1 MYLNDVYTVT
11 VNLAGLPG
19 ISVPIGLAGNGLPLG
34 LQLIGRPWEEG
45 ELLALAAALEARAGF
60 TARPRNG
67 GSGGI
72 HVVDPSRQHL
82 LAEGGADA
90 PLPRRADR
98 TAGGQLDLSRPGAD
112 GEIGHSDDSIAY
124 YGSGNRGIHAVRPI
138 ATFPRDNGLLHNP
151 TVGGHVAIT
160 VDDLDTLIARL
171 DRARIPYSDAGVYA
185 MRGVRQIY
193 VYDPSWN
200 VVEFNQ
206 VVDTEGRRGA
216 GGRPTLGGRLG
227 LEYPPRHLQA
237 HDVRETAGFFAEI
250 AGMEEG
256 RWTRPEGAD
265 EGAFSI
271 DPAEL
276 TIFPLGDGNRGLH
289 IIRPD
294 PLFGQRNGFVV
305 NPSIGGHP
313 AITVPDIHAVMARM
327 DAAGWHYDDAGRL
340 CHAGDAPDLHL

>member
-1 MYLNDVYTVT
+1 MWSIHH
-11 VNLAGLPG
+11 VNICAPRIVPMRRFLGELIGLPEG
-19 ISVPIGLAGNGLPLG
+19 SWTYPDAG
-34 LQLIGRPWEEG
+34 Q
-45 ELLALAAALEARAGF
+45 
-60 TARPRNG
+60 T
-67 GSGGI
+67 
-72 HVVDPSRQHL
+72 
-82 LAEGGADA
+82 
-90 PLPRRADR
+90 
-98 TAGGQLDLSRPGAD
+98 
-112 GEIGHSDDSIAY
+112 GEIGHADDSIAY
-124 YGSGNRGIHAVRPI
+124 YGSANRGIHAVRPI

-160 VDDLDTLIARL
+160 VDDLNAVMERL
-171 DRARIPYSDAGVYA
+171 DRAGIPYSDAGVYA
-185 MRGVRQIY
+185 MRGVHQIY

-206 VVDTEGRRGA
+206 VVDGEV
-216 GGRPTLGGRLG
+216 GGNVPDRIQPWEADWGWGI
-227 LEYPPRHLQA
+227 HHVNLQA

-276 TIFPLGDGNRGLH
+276 TIFPLGEGNRGLH

-294 PLFGQRNGFVV
+294 PLFGRRNGFVV

-313 AITVPDIHAVMARM
+313 AIMVPDIAAVMARM
-327 DAAGWHYDDAGRL
+327 DAAGWHYDDAGVYAMPGMHQIYTL
-340 CHAGDAPDLHL
+340 DAAMNVIEVNQRV